1 MARFRKDE
9 KKEVPEINTG
19 SMSDIIFMFLFFFMV
34 ITNMRET
41 NIKVLL
47 KVPTATEVQKLEKKS
62 LVATIYIGSPISNK
76 ENTLPP
82 GKISVQL
89 DDQTIKPEDLKNSVK
104 EFIISRKAPLDESD
118 KNKLTFSLKVDK
130 EVQMRYV
137 NIIKQEL
144 RDNSA
149 LKINYAT
156 GKKATQENQ

>member
-34 ITNMRET
+34 ITNMRES
-41 NIKVLL
+41 NVKVKLT
-47 KVPTATEVQKLEKKS
+47 PPAATEVQKLEKKT
-62 LVATIYIGSPISNK
+62 LVENIYIGAPTSNK

-82 GKISVQL
+82 GKVSVQL
-89 DDQTIKPEDLKNSVK
+89 NDQTIKAEDLKNSIRDFVI
-104 EFIISRKAPLDESD
+104 EAKAARDEVD

-137 NIIKQEL
+137 NIIKEEL
-144 RDNSA
+144 RTNNA
-149 LKINYAT
+149 LKINYAAS
-156 GKKATQENQ
+156 KKVDIPK